1 VSVFAKGVK
10 SRSKQMKVSKLMSR
24 NVVTVRMDDPLS
36 KVKDIFNKTKFHH
49 LLVVSSGK
57 LIGVIS
63 DRDLLKSLNPAIDSI
78 AATNKDLACLNKKV
92 HQIMTR
98 KPISLTSDSTIKNAI
113 DVFNNNT
120 VSCIPI
126 ISNEGYPEGILSWRD
141 IMQAL
146 GKLN

>member
-1 VSVFAKGVK
+1 
-10 SRSKQMKVSKLMSR
+10 MKVSKLMSG
-24 NVVTVRMDDPLS
+24 NVVTVQMDDSLS

-78 AATNKDLACLNKKV
+78 AATTKDLACLNKKV

-98 KPISLTSDSTIKNAI
+98 KPISLTSDSTVKDAI
-113 DVFNNNT
+113 DVFNTNT
-120 VSCIPI
+120 ISCIPI
-126 ISNEGYPEGILSWRD
+126 INNEGYPEGMLSWRD

>member
-1 VSVFAKGVK
+1 
-10 SRSKQMKVSKLMSR
+10 MKVSKLMSR
-24 NVVTVRMDDPLS
+24 NVVTVKMDDPLS
-36 KVKDIFNKTKFHH
+36 IVKDIFNKTKFHH

-63 DRDLLKSLNPAIDSI
+63 DRDLLKSLNPAIDTV
-78 AATNKDLACLNKKV
+78 AATTKDLACLNKKV

-126 ISNEGYPEGILSWRD
+126 VSHEGYPEGILSWRD

-146 GKLN
+146 GKIN